1 MTSETSSK
9 EIERYVTVS
18 NLLSPRQ
25 VSVDLFGRTPKEIR
39 EFNDKKVTVRFERR
53 KYEK

>member
-1 MTSETSSK
+1 MDK
-9 EIERYVTVS
+9 YVAAS

-53 KYEK
+53 QYEK